1 MNYKDAKRTNEMV
14 DSLQRAK
21 KLFGR
26 VHGVPLSTSS
36 IFLAVSPDNTLREAM
51 ALMTQK
57 NRDVLLECFEAFY
70 NSLFGE
76 GLTAKELED
85 LDREEGVWC
94 YNVSKGKDIN
104 KDQSYALWGISQE
117 NLSRTIFPLK
127 KNKDNPWSD
136 YIR

>member
-36 IFLAVSPDNTLREAM
+36 IFLALSPDNTLREAM

-94 YNVSKGKDIN
+94 YNVSKGKDMRRAEKIIEII
-104 KDQSYALWGISQE
+104 KE
-117 NLSRTIFPLK
+117 LSK
-127 KNKDNPWSD
+127 
-136 YIR
+136 